1 MSEKKKIWE
10 KPSVQ
15 IGIGVLLYFL
25 LRGGNS
31 DQKTKTENKPVD
43 IKGNENEVT
52 KGVKI
57 QDVSLIR
64 IDPTISVN
72 RFFKNSEYFGK
83 KAIDVPEDTYNWWL
97 KLASTALGPLRL
109 FYTGPILIKKG
120 YSYFKDGRTA
130 TIAPKSGE
138 YTALWNATKRFIA
151 SNPNALEV
159 VTRLPNGEIQLTVSS
174 AGGNKPVNQPLLT

>member
-64 IDPTISVN
+64 IDPTFNIG
-72 RFFKNSEYFGK
+72 RWFKDGEFFGK
-83 KAIDVPEDTYNWWL
+83 KPIDVPKEEYSFWE
-97 KLASTALGPLRL
+97 KLSVGLSYIRAVFGKPVIIS
-109 FYTGPILIKKG
+109 KG
-120 YSYFKDGRTA
+120 YKHHKTGRTA
-130 TIAPKSGE
+130 TIVPQNKDYNG
-138 YTALWNATKRFIA
+138 LWNSTMMFVET
-151 SNPNALEV
+151 NPKVFKDV
-159 VTRLPNGEIQLTVSS
+159 VRLPNNEIQITI
-174 AGGNKPVNQPLLT
+174 A

>member
-64 IDPTISVN
+64 IDPTINISKW
-72 RFFKNSEYFGK
+72 FKNSEYFGK
-83 KAIDVPEDTYNWWL
+83 NPVEVPKEHYSAWERLGSALSLVRDVMFAPV
-97 KLASTALGPLRL
+97 
-109 FYTGPILIKKG
+109 FIVKG
-120 YSYFKDGRTA
+120 YSVFKNGLGV
-130 TIAPKSGE
+130 TISAKDKDK
-138 YTALWNATKRFIA
+138 LWRSINTVNYSRPGLFKEIVRH
-151 SNPNALEV
+151 PNKQVSLTIHEV
-159 VTRLPNGEIQLTVSS
+159 PQR
-174 AGGNKPVNQPLLT
+174 LLT